1 MGVLLD
7 MKKYSPVDHKA
18 VFSLIVRLIP
28 NNRSDYFNSTGM
40 GVSTL
45 RQALTS
51 AIKLAVVMLS

>member
-1 MGVLLD
+1 
-7 MKKYSPVDHKA
+7 VDHKA

-45 RQALTS
+45 RHALTS
-51 AIKLAVVMLS
+51 